1 VAALLESSDRRR
13 RDELVLRVQ
22 HMDDPA
28 AVFAE
33 ASVRLRRLVPY
44 DLSGWMAL
52 DPGTGLP
59 VAPTL
64 FDGPMYSTDDHCI
77 EYWRQEFSVDDVNLF
92 RDIARAPAPAASL
105 RASVDDPRQSARYRN
120 VLQPLGVDDELRV
133 VLRVGESPW
142 GAVSLWRRPGQP
154 PFTERDTMLV
164 ASLSEPLGE
173 TLRLRARPADTI
185 AKHPHADQ
193 PGLLLFDPSGALIS
207 ANDQAKLW
215 LDELHPCR
223 LTRTTDLGVTLPMW
237 LMGVVFRAGAVA
249 PTTGDGVTPAV
260 VDGAA
265 PAGDGTARA
274 RVRTRRG
281 LWLVCHASCMRDAG
295 GAVTAIATVIE
306 PAKRAEI
313 APVLVEAYDLS
324 LREQEITGLIVR
336 GAGTAEI
343 AAELSLSVHTVRDY
357 IKAIFGK
364 VGVSSRGE
372 LVGRLFAEHYLPM
385 HNRELAHIDESSKG
399 TTFLT

>member
-1 VAALLESSDRRR
+1 MAATLQTGDRRR

-33 ASVRLRRLVPY
+33 ASARLRRLVPF
-44 DLSGWMAL
+44 DLSGWMAT

-64 FDGPMYSTDDHCI
+64 FDGPMYSSDDYCI
-77 EYWRQEFSVDDVNLF
+77 DYWRQEFCVGDVNLF
-92 RDIARAPAPAASL
+92 RDIARAPTPAASL
-105 RASVDDPRQSARYRN
+105 RAAVDDPRRSARYRN
-120 VLQPLGVDDELRV
+120 VLQPLGVDDELRL
-133 VLRVGESPW
+133 VLRVGESQW

-154 PFTERDTMLV
+154 PFTEREIMLV

-185 AKHPHADQ
+185 TEHPLQDQ

-207 ANDQAKLW
+207 ANDQAKWW

-223 LTRTTDLGVTLPMW
+223 LTRATDLGVTIPLW
-237 LMGVVFRAGAVA
+237 LMGVVFHASAVA
-249 PTTGDGVTPAV
+249 LGTGN
-260 VDGAA
+260 
-265 PAGDGTARA
+265 GTARA

-281 LWLVCHASCMRDAG
+281 QWLVCHASCMRDAG
-295 GAVTAIATVIE
+295 GSVTAIATVIE

-336 GAGTAEI
+336 GAGTADI
-343 AAELSLSVHTVRDY
+343 ADELSLSVHTVRDY

-364 VGVSSRGE
+364 VNVSSRGE

-385 HNRELAHIDESSKG
+385 HTRELAHIDESVKG
-399 TTFLT
+399 TTYLT